1 MITSSF
7 AMAQVRAEGSKA
19 HNPRR
24 AQNDFGINCHEGC
37 LFLHYATDHKPGMNE
52 EGDKQTIMGAHH
64 METLTKRSPMV
75 LHRHAAVEVMGD
87 DGAYIAQRQMATR
100 CLLHDTDAPVD
111 IG

>member
-1 MITSSF
+1 MLNIWVVEIKSQRKLLSF
-7 AMAQVRAEGSKA
+7 E
-19 HNPRR
+19 
-24 AQNDFGINCHEGC
+24 D
-37 LFLHYATDHKPGMNE
+37 ATNHKPSMNE

-64 METLTKRSPMV
+64 METLAKRSTMV